1 MTDALNARVQAFD
14 GLGQPLRELG
24 RRGLYVGN
32 LVRPKGVATDSEG
45 RIYVVD
51 ALFDAV
57 QIFTGDGALLLGFSE
72 RGTKAGQL
80 WLPNGIFIAPND
92 RIYVADAYNRR
103 IAIFEPVEGA
113 AEVKP

>member
-1 MTDALNARVQAFD
+1 MSLDTSAATRPTGGPLLARA
-14 GLGQPLRELG
+14 G
-24 RRGLYVGN
+24 RLPARG
-32 LVRPKGVATDSEG
+32 RW
-45 RIYVVD
+45 
-51 ALFDAV
+51 
-57 QIFTGDGALLLGFSE
+57 LLG
-72 RGTKAGQL
+72 GAGLAVAL